1 MEKVARVLKLEL
13 STNYTLEQVILHTS
27 SHGKSQLEA
36 MLTVIQTGVPIF
48 WSERLACAVTEL
60 SVHY

>member
-1 MEKVARVLKLEL
+1 MTQAKLASGHFGPSEVRV
-13 STNYTLEQVILHTS
+13 TS
-27 SHGKSQLEA
+27 GANLGRP
-36 MLTVIQTGVPIF
+36 LF

>member
-1 MEKVARVLKLEL
+1 MSANL
-13 STNYTLEQVILHTS
+13 SDLILLMQLILLNLVTP
-27 SHGKSQLEA
+27 SHIKIGDIL
-36 MLTVIQTGVPIF
+36 LF